1 MCGKGSPCAGL
12 PFLFLR
18 VVKTIGIYFL
28 AGKQRMSTGLLHTL
42 SRFEHSLNL
51 AAVLPQCW
59 TDTGLSRRSRK
70 F

>member
-18 VVKTIGIYFL
+18 VVKAIGIYFL

-51 AAVLPQCW
+51 AAVPPQ
-59 TDTGLSRRSRK
+59 
-70 F
+70 